1 MAKCVKCGKKSL
13 FLKVNDKGLCSEC
26 VHKEEISKKDNEI
39 KKLTQLLLPEQQ
51 DIIKLNKQLEQLKIN
66 VEQRNKELSSIQT
79 KVNQLNSEIKSK
91 RQEIIVLDDE
101 ILYQSFS
108 LYEPIYDFAKSELY
122 KDRLNTIRDKQKAM
136 IKNNTV
142 CTANWNWTVNGS
154 VSQGKKM
161 IKDSIKMMIRCFNT
175 ECENVI
181 DRVKFSNIESMRKRI
196 YTMYEQI
203 NKLNTVNQ
211 IQITPKYRDLKI
223 DELNLSYEYQL
234 KKQQEREELKEQRAA
249 LREQAKLEREI
260 REARE
265 KLDKDRKHFTRALEE
280 AKRKIETATDVE
292 KELYQEKINE
302 LNFQLEKL
310 NSDEKAIDYREKN
323 AKAGYV
329 YIISNI
335 GAFGEGVYKI
345 GMTRRLEPEERIDEL
360 SGAAVPFDFDIHA
373 MIFSDNA
380 PELEAKLHR
389 HFEKDRI
396 NKINGRKEFYR
407 TNIDEIEKVVKANY
421 DKTIDIL
428 RVPEA
433 EQYRES
439 LMVEKKLNEVNKCQD
454 A

>member
-1 MAKCVKCGKKSL
+1 MAKCVKCGKKGL
-13 FLKVNDKGLCSEC
+13 FLKVDEHGVCNDCL
-26 VHKEEISKKDNEI
+26 HKAEISKKNDEI
-39 KKLTQLLLPEQQ
+39 ARLNKLLLPEQQ
-51 DIIKLNKQLEQLKIN
+51 DIIKLNKEIATLKST
-66 VEQRNKELSSIQT
+66 VEQKNKELTSIKT
-79 KVNQLNSEIKSK
+79 KVSQLDSEIKSK
-91 RQEIIVLDDE
+91 RKEIIVLDDE

-108 LYEPIYDFAKSELY
+108 LYNPIYNFAKSEMY
-122 KDRLNTIRDKQKAM
+122 KDRLERIRDKQKAM

-154 VSQGKKM
+154 VAQGKKM

-181 DRVKFSNIESMRKRI
+181 DRVKFNNLESMRKRI
-196 YTMYEQI
+196 STMYDQI

-211 IQITPKYRDLKI
+211 IRITPQYRDLKI

-234 KKQQEREELKEQRAA
+234 KKQQEKEELKEQRAA

-265 KLDKDRKHFTRALEE
+265 KLEKDRRHFTRALEE
-280 AKRKIETATDVE
+280 AQRKILTASEVE

-302 LNFQLEKL
+302 LNFQLGKL
-310 NSDEKAIDYREKN
+310 NDDEKAIDYREKN

-360 SGAAVPFDFDIHA
+360 SGASVPFEFDIHA

-380 PELEAKLHR
+380 PELEAKLHK

-407 TNIDEIEKVVKANY
+407 TDINEIEKVVKANY

-428 RVPEA
+428 KVPEA

-439 LMVEKKLNEVNKCQD
+439 LMIEKQLNSNSEVI
-454 A
+454 

>member
-1 MAKCVKCGKKSL
+1 MAKCVKCGKKGL
-13 FLKVNDKGLCSEC
+13 FLKVDEHGVCNDCL
-26 VHKEEISKKDNEI
+26 HKAEISQKDQEI
-39 KKLTQLLLPEQQ
+39 DRLNKLLLPEQQ
-51 DIIKLNKQLEQLKIN
+51 DIIKLNKEITSLKST
-66 VEQRNKELSSIQT
+66 VDQKNKELSSIKN
-79 KVNQLNSEIKSK
+79 KVSQLDAEIKSK
-91 RQEIIVLDDE
+91 RKEIIVLDDE

-108 LYEPIYDFAKSELY
+108 LYNPIYSFAKSEMY
-122 KDRLNTIRDKQKAM
+122 KDRLDSIREKQKTM

-181 DRVKFSNIESMRKRI
+181 DRVKFNNIESMRKRI
-196 YTMYEQI
+196 NTMYEQI

-211 IQITPKYRDLKI
+211 IRITPQYRDLKI

-234 KKQQEREELKEQRAA
+234 KKQQEKEELKEQRAA

-265 KLDKDRKHFTRALEE
+265 KLEKDRRHFTRALEE
-280 AKRKIETATDVE
+280 AQRKILTASEIE

-302 LNFQLEKL
+302 LNFQLGKL
-310 NSDEKAIDYREKN
+310 NDDEKAIDYREKN

-360 SGAAVPFDFDIHA
+360 SGASVPFDFDIHA

-380 PELEAKLHR
+380 PELEAKLHK

-407 TNIDEIEKVVKANY
+407 TDINEIEKVVKANY

-428 RVPEA
+428 KVPEA

-439 LMVEKKLNEVNKCQD
+439 LMIDQKLNKF
-454 A
+454 